1 MKTSA
6 RNVFRGKVTSVKKGM
21 ILEEVVLQTPGGQT
35 VVAVV
40 TDDSAKSLGV
50 EVGKEFT
57 AIAKAP
63 LVILAKADQAATTS
77 ARNRFLGT
85 ITAVEEGKVAV
96 EVTGKLDDGTV
107 LCSLITRESVK
118 NLDLK
123 VGGKIWFLIK
133 AFSVILVAD

>member
-21 ILEEVVLQTPGGQT
+21 ILEEVVLETSGGHT
-35 VVAVV
+35 VVAVI
-40 TDDSAKSLGV
+40 TDDSARSLGV

-63 LVILAKADQAATTS
+63 LVILAKADQAAVTS

-85 ITAVEEGKVAV
+85 ITAVEEGQVAV
-96 EVTGKLDDGTV
+96 EVTGRLDDGTAM
-107 LCSLITRESVK
+107 CSIITRESVK

-123 VGGKIWFLIK
+123 VGGRIWFLIK